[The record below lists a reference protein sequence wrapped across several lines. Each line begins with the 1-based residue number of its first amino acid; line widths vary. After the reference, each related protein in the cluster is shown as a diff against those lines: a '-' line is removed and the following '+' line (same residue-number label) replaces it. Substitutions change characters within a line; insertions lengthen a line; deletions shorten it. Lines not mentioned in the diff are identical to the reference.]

1 MTTTDLSNQ
10 LQDADLAVRDAD
22 LITAGIRELHDA
34 LQAGRLDSITV
45 TDITADVLPKLDA
58 LRAYLLEQV
67 REVTA

>member
-1 MTTTDLSNQ
+1 MTTTTANE
-10 LQDADLAVRDAD
+10 LQDAALARTDAE
-22 LITAGIRELHDA
+22 LVLAGIAEIHDA
-34 LQAGRLDSITV
+34 ILAGRLDSITV